1 MLQPTPEIHTLAKEA
16 GREDENGHRAHPVLQ
31 PTPETHTLA
40 KEAGRE
46 DEDEHRAT
54 PNVHMQSIAH
64 TWHLL
69 LHGVGGMLRR
79 HDSSVEEVGR
89 SSVRQL
95 GKAELRDCVSAAVNA
110 AAAPNTRLGCVRC
123 VCAAVDAAAAP
134 YTGLG
139 CERCVCAAARPQSE
153 GVRGGDS

>member
-1 MLQPTPEIHTLAKEA
+1 M
-16 GREDENGHRAHPVLQ
+16 LQ